1 MARQISTRILGAIG
15 IVLFGLARLTNG
27 AQGPADR
34 ELGADITAPTQ
45 PLRSGISEDRLFT
58 ELVAHNGIRNAEL
71 LEYAATRTYQV
82 SDPKGKVHA
91 QEVGRMEYRA
101 PDKKTFAVISEAGS
115 GIVRRLALDPL
126 IASEVKAAAGKDH
139 RDSAITPAN
148 YTLKLLGEQ
157 QVGPYYCFVARATP
171 KRTDKYLFEGKV
183 WIDTQDYAVVRI
195 EGHPAASLSFW
206 ITRADFVREYQ
217 KIDGFWLPQ
226 RDETVVHVRFYG
238 KKLLTIDHR
247 DYVVSGG

>member
-1 MARQISTRILGAIG
+1 MATQISARMPRVVGMI
-15 IVLFGLARLTNG
+15 LFGMAALSSG
-27 AQGPADR
+27 SPAQASG
-34 ELGADITAPTQ
+34 ELGGEITAPTE
-45 PLRSGISEDRLFT
+45 PLRPGISEDQLFT

-91 QEVGRMEYRA
+91 QEVGRMEYHA
-101 PDKKTFAVISEAGS
+101 PDKKTFVVISEAGS

-126 IASEVKAAAGKDH
+126 IASEVKAAGGKDH

-148 YTLKLLGEQ
+148 YSLKLLGEQ
-157 QVGPYYCFVARATP
+157 QVGPYHCFVAQATP

-217 KIDGFWLPQ
+217 KIGGFWLPQ

-238 KKLLTIDHR
+238 KKLFTIDHR
-247 DYVVSGG
+247 DYVVGGD